1 MADKIVLDE
10 IDRKILSELSADAEK
25 AYSQIAKS
33 LQVSNTMVHQRIA
46 RLKQLNVVEH
56 TEIKLNEKLLGYES
70 SAFTGI
76 ILKEVA
82 NTEKAIEAIKKIP
95 EVVECYFVSGT
106 YTLFIKIVARNNDHM
121 MQVLYEKIDSIKG
134 IMRTETLINFSTVIK
149 RNPPIPSL

>member
-33 LQVSNTMVHQRIA
+33 LNVSNTMVHQRIA

-95 EVVECYFVSGT
+95 EVVECHFVSGT

-149 RNPPIPSL
+149 RNPPIPS